1 MRAQEFITES
11 VSSVV
16 YHYTNLSAARK
27 VLTSG
32 EFQLSSVLGSIE
44 QQYAPKGYPYFLS
57 TTRTRRGGYHDTDFA
72 AYHGVLFEL
81 DGTWYN
87 RHYPG
92 GPVDYWGNRDPAQS
106 YHRKHEA
113 EDRIYS
119 REPVIGASGVKSVHV
134 LATADAEPGQRAQAR
149 AVLIAAKKQGIPAYY
164 YDDQAAWLKLDTR
177 KTADVRQLT
186 GQDPA
191 RGNISRHRGYLLP
204 WVELLQAK
212 DADQLSKKA
221 DSIRYS
227 LKFGYDRQ
235 SAAQGLGT
243 DLSNARK
250 PNSGA
255 DRENAV
261 KIIRYM
267 QQHRLNTV
275 PELVDHLANR
285 WSKQVD

>member
-1 MRAQEFITES
+1 MRAHEFLIES

-16 YHYTNLSAARK
+16 YHYTNLPAARK
-27 VLTSG
+27 ILTSG

-44 QQYAPKGYPYFLS
+44 QKYAPRGYPYFLS
-57 TTRTRRGGYHDTDFA
+57 TTRTRRGGYHDAGFD

-87 RHYPG
+87 RYYPG
-92 GPVDYWGNRDPAQS
+92 GPVDYWGNRDPEQS
-106 YHRKHEA
+106 HHRKHEA

-119 REPVIGASGVKSVHV
+119 KDPAISAGGVRSVHV
-134 LATADAEPGQRAQAR
+134 LATADAEPNHRAQAR
-149 AVLIAAKKQGIPAYY
+149 AVLIAAKKQNIPVYY
-164 YDDQAAWLKLDTR
+164 YDDQSAWLNQDVR

-191 RGNISRHRGYLLP
+191 RGRISRHRGYLLP
-204 WVELLQAK
+204 WVELIQAQDK
-212 DADQLSKKA
+212 TQLSKKA

-227 LKFGYDRQ
+227 LNFGYDQQ

-275 PELVDHLANR
+275 PELVDHLATK
-285 WSKQVD
+285 WTKQVD